1 MPDLLNLEKA
11 RKELDQ
17 KDLKTIERETALT
30 WGGRAAA
37 SYECS
42 LEDAGGDQAEAMRC
56 FWEGETYRA
65 EALEHA
71 AMTEDGR
78 FLERITAEVEAYRAR
93 ARDALVKAGHAA
105 VQGGRTPRGQR
116 PAQGQTEARR
126 AKGERVVNE

>member
-1 MPDLLNLEKA
+1 MPDLLNLDKA

-17 KDLKTIERETALT
+17 KDLQTIERETALT

-42 LEDAGGDQAEAMRC
+42 LEDSGSDHAEAMRC

-71 AMTEDGR
+71 AMTEDAR
-78 FLERITAEVEAYRAR
+78 LLERITTEIEAYRAK
-93 ARDALVKAGHAA
+93 ARNALVQAGHAA
-105 VQGGRTPRGQR
+105 VEGGRTPRGQR
-116 PAQGQTEARR
+116 PSAAKADARQP
-126 AKGERVVNE
+126 APA

>member
-1 MPDLLNLEKA
+1 MADLLNVEKA

-17 KDLKTIERETALT
+17 KDLQTIERETAIT

-37 SYECS
+37 SYECA
-42 LEDAGGDQAEAMRC
+42 LEDNGDDHAEAMRC

-78 FLERITAEVEAYRAR
+78 FLERITTEVEAYRAK
-93 ARDALVKAGHAA
+93 ARNALVGAGHAY

-116 PAQGQTEARR
+116 PANGAKGSPRVGQT
-126 AKGERVVNE
+126 VNE